1 MRSPNP
7 NTAGLEPQNPWRS
20 PLVFAGLLAVTVLV
34 RGPFYNIVHEDEAF
48 YAVIAQR
55 WLSGQ
60 WPYSASFDVKPPLT
74 FAILAAG
81 QALFGMHFWVIKVIE
96 GLAVGLGA
104 FGIWRLLEGFNQPRA
119 ALWAGLLFVGFSL
132 PLLGVSSPAQ
142 LIQNA
147 FTIWAFAYGLS
158 ARRSGK
164 GDQAWVSGF
173 LVGMAILTKQTAVF
187 DAAALAIFMLGSE
200 RRAVSWRGFKLLIV
214 WGLGALV
221 PIIICS
227 LAFVL
232 SGHGAVF
239 LRDTVV
245 FALARAGLASQAL
258 QPIGPFG
265 IGTRFLGFFGSLAP
279 LMALVGALVLFIT
292 RRARLSRL
300 VDPSLLGLL
309 ILWLVCASLGI
320 LTFLNIQPWYAFPL
334 IPPLVMVAA
343 LVIEHALAFQA
354 QGRLSLQILTVAFCV
369 ASGVFVDRDQVSIRN
384 FSGAP
389 DIEAARLA
397 SAALRDAG
405 IRSSDRLLI
414 PIRGQS
420 VYVLTGNLPDAT
432 YFNSS
437 HLICA
442 FATPDRDPLALAL
455 SSRPDFLVLSDTR
468 FAYGCTV
475 PEQVDRITE
484 SLRQN
489 YRLVGSVHG
498 TWDTLSLYRLVP

>member
-1 MRSPNP
+1 MTSPNP
-7 NTAGLEPQNPWRS
+7 IAAGLEPQNPWRS
-20 PLVFAGLLAVTVLV
+20 PLVFAGLLVATLLM

-55 WLSGQ
+55 WLGGQ
-60 WPYSASFDVKPPLT
+60 WPYAASFDVKPPLT

-104 FGIWRLLEGFNQPRA
+104 FGIWRLLEGYNQPRA

-142 LIQNA
+142 LIQSA
-147 FTIWAFAYGLS
+147 FTVWAFAQGVS
-158 ARRSGK
+158 ARRRGRSG
-164 GDQAWVSGF
+164 QAGVSGV
-173 LVGMAILTKQTAVF
+173 LMGMAILTKQTAVF
-187 DAAALAIFMLGSE
+187 DATALAIFLLWPEQSGL
-200 RRAVSWRGFKLLIV
+200 SWRGFKLLVV
-214 WGLGALV
+214 WGLGALLPV
-221 PIIICS
+221 LICS
-227 LAFVL
+227 LAFVA
-232 SGHGAVF
+232 SGHGELF

-265 IGTRFLGFFGSLAP
+265 LGTRLLGFFGSLAP
-279 LMALVGALVLFIT
+279 LMALVGALVLFVT
-292 RRARLSRL
+292 RRSRLSRL
-300 VDPSLLGLL
+300 VDPSLIGLL
-309 ILWLVCASLGI
+309 TLWLACASLGI
-320 LTFLNIQPWYAFPL
+320 LAFLSIQPWYAFPL

-369 ASGVFVDRDQVSIRN
+369 ATGVFVDRDQVSIRS

-405 IRSSDRLLI
+405 IRPSDRLLI

-420 VYVLTGNLPDAT
+420 VYVLTGNLPNAA

-442 FATPDRDPLALAL
+442 FAAPDRDPLAEAL
-455 SSRPDFLVLSDTR
+455 NSRPEFLLLSDTR

-475 PEQVDRITE
+475 PGQVARIADH
-484 SLRQN
+484 LRQN

-498 TWDTLSLYRLVP
+498 TWDTLRLYRLVP